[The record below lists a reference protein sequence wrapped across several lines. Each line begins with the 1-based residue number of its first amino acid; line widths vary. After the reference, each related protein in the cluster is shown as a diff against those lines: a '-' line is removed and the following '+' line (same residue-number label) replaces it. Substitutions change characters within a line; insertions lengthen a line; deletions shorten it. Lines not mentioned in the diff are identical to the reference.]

1 MEDWGRC
8 RVALDMRQVSDTST
22 RHSLYRGLLHLRR
35 SSRFHHMVYL
45 QCDQTIQGGRMRKKI
60 GWAIMCSPVVVGFGL
75 GCWFDH
81 DFAIALG
88 LVLAIAGWIGL
99 GSYLAYD

>member
-1 MEDWGRC
+1 
-8 RVALDMRQVSDTST
+8 
-22 RHSLYRGLLHLRR
+22 
-35 SSRFHHMVYL
+35 
-45 QCDQTIQGGRMRKKI
+45 MRKKI

-81 DFAIALG
+81 DFAIALV

-99 GSYLAYD
+99 GSYLTYD